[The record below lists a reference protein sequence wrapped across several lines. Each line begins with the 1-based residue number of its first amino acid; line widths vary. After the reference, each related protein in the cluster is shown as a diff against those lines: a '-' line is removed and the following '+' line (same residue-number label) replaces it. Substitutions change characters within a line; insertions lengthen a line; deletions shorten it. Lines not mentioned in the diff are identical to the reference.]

1 MRILSV
7 IDGLGF
13 GGAER
18 SLAELLPGLREAGI
32 DTTVVCLCRREGGV
46 EPDVLAQGFDV
57 RFLPSGRGERVRAL
71 RSLLRSAAPALV
83 HTSLVEASFVGRF
96 AAARTGV
103 PVLSSL
109 VSQSYTSERWT
120 DPHVH
125 RAAVAGVRSLDR
137 WSARH
142 LTTHLHAI
150 THAVKDW
157 AVEALRLPPDRITV
171 VERGRDPRR
180 LGEPSD
186 ARRVAARERL
196 QVPPDAEVLLA
207 VGRQEYVKGHRFL
220 LEAMAKVKRSRP
232 TAILLLAGRPGAE
245 SEHLRALAERFDLGP
260 SVRFLGYRDDLPD
273 VLAASDLFVFPSLWE
288 GLGGAVIEAM
298 ALGVPVVASD
308 LAPVREVV
316 ENGRCAVL
324 VPPRSVATL
333 SEAISSILDDPSLA
347 RRLGEHGRDIFH
359 GRFTLERSTRRM
371 VELFR
376 SVADAPRAQTAATG
390 IEVA

>member
-1 MRILSV
+1 VRTVSV

-32 DTTVVCLCRREGGV
+32 DTIVVCLRRREGGV
-46 EPDVLAQGFDV
+46 EPDVISQGFDV
-57 RFLPSGRGERVRAL
+57 RFLPPGKGARLRTLRA
-71 RSLLRSAAPALV
+71 LLRSIDPALV
-83 HTSLVEASFVGRF
+83 HTSLVEASLVGRF

-109 VSQSYTSERWT
+109 VSQSYTSARRS

-125 RAAVAGVRSLDR
+125 RAAVAGVRSIDR

-157 AVEALRLPPDRITV
+157 AVEALRLPADRITV

-180 LGEPSD
+180 LGEPSP

-196 QVPPDAEVLLA
+196 QLPLDAEVLVA
-207 VGRQEYVKGHRFL
+207 VGRQEYAKGHRFL
-220 LEAMAKVKRSRP
+220 VEAMETVTRTRP
-232 TAILLLAGRPGAE
+232 AATLLMAGRPGAE
-245 SEHLRALAERFDLGP
+245 TPHLRALAERLELG
-260 SVRFLGYRDDLPD
+260 SSIRFLGYRDDLPD
-273 VLAASDLFVFPSLWE
+273 VLAASDVFVFPSLWE

-298 ALGVPVVASD
+298 ALGVPIVASD
-308 LAPVREVV
+308 LPPVVEVV
-316 ENGRCAVL
+316 EQGRCALL
-324 VPPRSVATL
+324 VPPGSIAPLAQAIASVL
-333 SEAISSILDDPSLA
+333 EDPARA
-347 RRLGEHGRDIFH
+347 RRLGEQGRDIFQR
-359 GRFTLERSTRRM
+359 RFTLARSTQGM

-376 SVADAPRAQTAATG
+376 TVAASPRQAAATG